1 MHTMAVL
8 DTNGDRLEPAKAR
21 EFVALAQA
29 VLYAL
34 RTQPRT

>member
-8 DTNGDRLEPAKAR
+8 DTNGERLEPAKAR
-21 EFVALAQA
+21 EFVALAEA

-34 RTQPRT
+34 RTQARP